1 MAKAQLARH
10 TSIKCALVFVDL
22 DHFKN
27 LNDTLGHSI
36 GDVAIK
42 ETAVRL
48 QVLFANVDLV
58 SRFGGDEFCIFVWDI
73 PRFKLM
79 DKLERLLKI
88 LRKSYTDGRL
98 SVETTASVGAVYC
111 NNEAIDFDTM
121 LGVAD
126 KALYEAK
133 ENGRDQYILKEM

>member
-1 MAKAQLARH
+1 
-10 TSIKCALVFVDL
+10 
-22 DHFKN
+22 
-27 LNDTLGHSI
+27 
-36 GDVAIK
+36 VAIK

-111 NNEAIDFDTM
+111 NNEAIDFATM
-121 LGVAD
+121 LGAAD